1 MYDRITRGWFAISF
15 TVMGF
20 MFVGFVL
27 FLFMFG
33 EQPLGLRLFRNKE
46 QTYRRQTPQE
56 GVITP
61 A

>member
-1 MYDRITRGWFAISF
+1 MYDHITRGWFAISF

-20 MFVGFVL
+20 MFVGFTL

-46 QTYRRQTPQE
+46 RTSRRKAPQE
-56 GVITP
+56 GAITP